1 MTSSKRLIVETH
13 SHTIYSKDC
22 LMQPEKIIATCRARG
37 IDRLCVT
44 DHNTMRGAFALAALA
59 PELIIPGEEIMTTK
73 GELLGYFMT
82 DEIPPGLS
90 PMETI
95 AELRRQGAAISVSHP
110 FDTHRN
116 GHWHP
121 ADLAAIVPHVDAIE
135 VFNARCF
142 TMKPNRQAQAFAN
155 AHALRGTVG
164 SDAHSY
170 RELGRATLS
179 LPPFETAHGFIDA
192 LQHATFNTK
201 LSSPFIHFTSRWA
214 VIRKSLAR

>member
-1 MTSSKRLIVETH
+1 
-13 SHTIYSKDC
+13 
-22 LMQPEKIIATCRARG
+22 MQPEQIVATCKKRG

-44 DHNTMRGAFALAALA
+44 DHNTMRGAFAVAELA
-59 PELIIPGEEIMTTK
+59 PELVILGEEIMTTQ

-82 DEIPPGLS
+82 EEIPPGLS

-95 AELRRQGAAISVSHP
+95 ERLRKQGAAISVSHP

-116 GHWHP
+116 GHWNT
-121 ADLAAIVPHVDAIE
+121 ADLTAILPYIDAIE

-142 TMKPNRQAQAFAN
+142 TQKPNRQAQAFA
-155 AHALRGTVG
+155 AQHQLRGTVG

-170 RELGRATLS
+170 IELGRATLQ
-179 LPPFETAHGFIDA
+179 LAPFTTAQTFIDSLA
-192 LQHATFNTK
+192 AATSVQK

-214 VIRKSLAR
+214 VMRKKVQPNLHPK